1 MRHMLLAATAV
12 LLMAGPALAQ
22 STAGGCYHNGIP
34 DCGPTTPG
42 ADSAFNGGGMVLVN
56 PNGGPPPRATEP
68 FPPPPPGPPPAYYQ
82 PR

>member
-1 MRHMLLAATAV
+1 MLLAATAV

-22 STAGGCYHNGIP
+22 STARGGCYHNGIP
-34 DCGPTTPG
+34 DCGPVTPG
-42 ADSAFNGGGMVLVN
+42 ANSAFNGGGMVLVN

-68 FPPPPPGPPPAYYQ
+68 FPPPPPGYPPYYQ